1 MNIWSGISYN
11 YMQTDDV
18 NLVDVEIDSYTEI
31 QLLTQTEKLMVFSE
45 NG

>member
-1 MNIWSGISYN
+1 
-11 YMQTDDV
+11 MQTDDV